1 MSGQGYH
8 GSPCVK
14 DCPDRGAG
22 CTTRCPHGYAEWRA
36 ERDKRYDLRAEQAEK
51 KYKLDA
57 GTKQQREKY
66 YRHQH
71 NHGRR

>member
-1 MSGQGYH
+1 MSGGYY

-36 ERDKRYDLRAEQAEK
+36 ERDKLYDQRAEQAQKTYILNE
-51 KYKLDA
+51 
-57 GTKQQREKY
+57 TQRQKRDSF
-66 YRHQH
+66 YRSRH
-71 NHGRR
+71 NRGRR